1 LASREALRKAAGNF
15 EELSVTPGRPNEFVV
30 GLNEAYY
37 RARITGDETPGLSL
51 IKLGTEKSTKVV
63 L

>member
-1 LASREALRKAAGNF
+1 MNITYSYENAIFSI
-15 EELSVTPGRPNEFVV
+15 SGRPNEFVV